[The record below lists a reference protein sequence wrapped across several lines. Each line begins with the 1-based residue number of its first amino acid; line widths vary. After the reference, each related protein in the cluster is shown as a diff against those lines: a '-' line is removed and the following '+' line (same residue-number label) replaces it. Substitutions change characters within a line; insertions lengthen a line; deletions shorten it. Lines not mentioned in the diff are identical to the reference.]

1 MSSNRKSKESE
12 KYLET
17 LMKGLQILDCLQGR
31 PEMTLTEVASELD
44 LYKSRV
50 MRLCGTLEYMG
61 YLIFDDRRRVYRLG
75 SRLLSLG
82 RVYESTNPFIP
93 LIRPS
98 MERLFE
104 KLRRTVSFSILH
116 GMKQLCA
123 YRISEHHSFVE
134 PSAYQESALYIGA
147 ASRILLAF
155 APSGVREEFF
165 SSRES
170 FPALTPN
177 TITDKE
183 ELLKAVMAAQRD
195 GYAVTSDERVM
206 GSIGIAAPVLQYSGI
221 LIGCMSISG
230 NKDAFDNAFVE
241 ECRGLLLLETSELSE
256 KFGYTG

>member
-1 MSSNRKSKESE
+1 MYPNRKSKESE

-31 PEMTLTEVASELD
+31 PEMTLTEIAAELG

-61 YLIFDDRRRVYRLG
+61 YLIFDDQRRVYRLG
-75 SRLLSLG
+75 SRVLSLG

-98 MERLFE
+98 MERLYE
-104 KLRRTVSFSILH
+104 ELHRTVSFSVLH

-134 PSAYQESALYIGA
+134 PSAYQEAALFIGA
-147 ASRILLAF
+147 ASRVLLAF

-165 SSRES
+165 SSSES
-170 FPALTPN
+170 YPALTPN
-177 TITDKE
+177 TITDKA
-183 ELLKAVMAAQRD
+183 ELLEAVMVAQHD
-195 GYAVTSDERVM
+195 GYAVTSDERIM

-221 LIGCMSISG
+221 LVGCMSVSG
-230 NKDAFDNAFVE
+230 NKDAFDDAFVE
-241 ECRGLLLLETSELSE
+241 ECRDLLLQETSELSK